1 MDKWLEKFDR
11 LTDGAVEGLKKVPSQ
26 LRNTKRLI
34 SKLILFTLILGLGL
48 MSVIWVLTAFVK
60 AIEYLYGIWVENTEL
75 IIILFVSLC
84 MLLGSITSQISK
96 HREEKERRKR
106 EELARQQKN
115 ASTQYAYLRLF
126 LYKILDERLC
136 SLIEVVKPVAPNL
149 LNAVTPITIDDRHA
163 IIYYNFQLHKTKTLP
178 FSQGTDYVSNLISS
192 HVIAKTQI
200 EGIEGITA
208 PVGDSLI
215 TPVHVD
221 SVKDL
226 GSTAIIVLVLDCE
239 AYRELKEQQGHSMQS
254 RELVEHI

>member
-26 LRNTKRLI
+26 LRNNKRLI

-115 ASTQYAYLRLF
+115 ASTQYTYLRLF

>member
-26 LRNTKRLI
+26 LRNNKRLI

-136 SLIEVVKPVAPNL
+136 SIIEVVKPVAPNQ
-149 LNAVTPITIDDRHA
+149 LNAITPITIDDGHA
-163 IIYYNFQLHKTKTLP
+163 IIYYNFQVHKTKTLP

-208 PVGDSLI
+208 PVGDSLL

>member
-11 LTDGAVEGLKKVPSQ
+11 LTDGAAEGLKKVPSQ
-26 LRNTKRLI
+26 LRDNKRLI
-34 SKLILFTLILGLGL
+34 SKLIIFILILGLAL
-48 MSVIWVLTAFVK
+48 MSVIWVLTAFLK

-84 MLLGSITSQISK
+84 MLLGSVTSQISK
-96 HREEKERRKR
+96 YREEKERRKR
-106 EELARQQKN
+106 EELTRQQKN

-149 LNAVTPITIDDRHA
+149 LNAVTPITIDDRRA

-200 EGIEGITA
+200 EGITA
-208 PVGDSLI
+208 PVGDNLI

>member
-26 LRNTKRLI
+26 LRNNKRLI

-126 LYKILDERLC
+126 LYKILDERL
-136 SLIEVVKPVAPNL
+136 
-149 LNAVTPITIDDRHA
+149 
-163 IIYYNFQLHKTKTLP
+163 
-178 FSQGTDYVSNLISS
+178 
-192 HVIAKTQI
+192 
-200 EGIEGITA
+200 
-208 PVGDSLI
+208 
-215 TPVHVD
+215 
-221 SVKDL
+221 
-226 GSTAIIVLVLDCE
+226 
-239 AYRELKEQQGHSMQS
+239 
-254 RELVEHI
+254 

>member
-1 MDKWLEKFDR
+1 MDEWLKKFDR
-11 LTDGAVEGLKKVPSQ
+11 LTEGTVRRLKKVPSQ
-26 LRNTKRLI
+26 FRNNKRLI
-34 SKLILFTLILGLGL
+34 LKLIIFALILGLGL

-84 MLLGSITSQISK
+84 MLFGSITSQISK

-106 EELARQQKN
+106 EELARQQRN

-136 SLIEVVKPVAPNL
+136 SLIEVVKPVTPNI

-178 FSQGTDYVSNLISS
+178 FSQGTDFVSNLISS
-192 HVIAKTQI
+192 HIIAKTQV

-208 PVGDSLI
+208 PVGDSFI

-239 AYRELKEQQGHSMQS
+239 AYRELKEQQGHSIQS

>member
-1 MDKWLEKFDR
+1 M
-11 LTDGAVEGLKKVPSQ
+11 
-26 LRNTKRLI
+26 
-34 SKLILFTLILGLGL
+34 
-48 MSVIWVLTAFVK
+48 
-60 AIEYLYGIWVENTEL
+60 
-75 IIILFVSLC
+75 
-84 MLLGSITSQISK
+84 
-96 HREEKERRKR
+96 
-106 EELARQQKN
+106 
-115 ASTQYAYLRLF
+115 
-126 LYKILDERLC
+126 
-136 SLIEVVKPVAPNL
+136 VKPVAPNL

>member
-26 LRNTKRLI
+26 LRNNKRLI

-84 MLLGSITSQISK
+84 MLLGSITSQIGK
-96 HREEKERRKR
+96 HR
-106 EELARQQKN
+106 

>member
-1 MDKWLEKFDR
+1 MGKLLDKFDR
-11 LTDGAVEGLKKVPSQ
+11 LTDGAMEGLKKVPLH
-26 LRNTKRLI
+26 LREKKRLI
-34 SKLILFTLILGLGL
+34 CKLIVITLILVVGL

-60 AIEYLYGIWVENTEL
+60 ALEYLYGIWVENSEL

-163 IIYYNFQLHKTKTLP
+163 IIYYNFQVHKTKTLP
-178 FSQGTDYVSNLISS
+178 FSQGTDFVSNLISS

-221 SVKDL
+221 SVRDL

-239 AYRELKEQQGHSMQS
+239 AYWELKEQQGHSMQS